1 MERKTSRQYSGVLLV
16 KGEKFKVQN
25 LLSRTSSLLC
35 SAANSVSTSL
45 EFAVFGSRPDA
56 KHSEANAFCFFF
68 CTQPW
73 FLRRSEHI
81 FPDENTLMLI
91 DRAAIDKQ
99 LGKY

>member
-1 MERKTSRQYSGVLLV
+1 MERKSSKQYSGVLLV

-25 LLSRTSSLLC
+25 LPSRTSSLLC

-45 EFAVFGSRPDA
+45 EFAVFGSGPDA
-56 KHSEANAFCFFF
+56 KYSEANAFCFF
-68 CTQPW
+68 CPQPW

-81 FPDENTLMLI
+81 FPEENTRMLI

-99 LGKY
+99 LDKY